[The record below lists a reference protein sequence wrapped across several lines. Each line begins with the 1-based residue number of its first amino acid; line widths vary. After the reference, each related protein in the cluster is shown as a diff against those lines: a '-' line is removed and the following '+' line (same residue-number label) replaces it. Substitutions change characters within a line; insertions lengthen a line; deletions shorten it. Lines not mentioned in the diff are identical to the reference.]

1 MRLKATQQKILKTI
15 VVVIVKYFILLLWS
29 CPKRWLSQSAALSD
43 VAQSHQAG
51 GPLLPLLIYW
61 VISRGIFLQE
71 RSSIV
76 CAGPKSIPH
85 YGVSRREMA
94 SRGKEKRE
102 IASIPSSRFWRRRQ
116 GGSYGEAAE
125 REEVSE
131 ERRWLREGGKK
142 ITCWG
147 CNTERREGRRG
158 CLRANEGE
166 KFMQHVVDVLMDA
179 RLSLFFL
186 IETNQF
192 HWQQTC
198 YITVQAKRHRLS
210 VDSFKSHCRAH
221 SHADKR
227 VDNHART
234 RLLFITVNDGRRRG
248 SLRPAAGDYG
258 STVASAISVFCVLED
273 GGADDT
279 QRGSA

>member
-1 MRLKATQQKILKTI
+1 MRVKAKQQKILKTI

-43 VAQSHQAG
+43 VAQSYQAG

-94 SRGKEKRE
+94 LRGKEKRE
-102 IASIPSSRFWRRRQ
+102 IASIPSSRFWRCRQ

-131 ERRWLREGGKK
+131 ERRWLREGEKK
-142 ITCWG
+142 SPAENVTQSGGREEEAVWG
-147 CNTERREGRRG
+147 QMRGRNSCNTSSMFLWMLVWV
-158 CLRANEGE
+158 C
-166 KFMQHVVDVLMDA
+166 
-179 RLSLFFL
+179 FF
-186 IETNQF
+186 
-192 HWQQTC
+192 
-198 YITVQAKRHRLS
+198 
-210 VDSFKSHCRAH
+210 
-221 SHADKR
+221 
-227 VDNHART
+227 
-234 RLLFITVNDGRRRG
+234 
-248 SLRPAAGDYG
+248 
-258 STVASAISVFCVLED
+258 
-273 GGADDT
+273 
-279 QRGSA
+279 

>member
-1 MRLKATQQKILKTI
+1 
-15 VVVIVKYFILLLWS
+15 
-29 CPKRWLSQSAALSD
+29 
-43 VAQSHQAG
+43 
-51 GPLLPLLIYW
+51 
-61 VISRGIFLQE
+61 
-71 RSSIV
+71 
-76 CAGPKSIPH
+76 
-85 YGVSRREMA
+85 
-94 SRGKEKRE
+94 
-102 IASIPSSRFWRRRQ
+102 
-116 GGSYGEAAE
+116 
-125 REEVSE
+125 
-131 ERRWLREGGKK
+131 
-142 ITCWG
+142 
-147 CNTERREGRRG
+147 
-158 CLRANEGE
+158 
-166 KFMQHVVDVLMDA
+166 MQHVVDVLMDA